1 MAVSDSLR
9 MPTYGEVDELVD
21 RSRPRREVMDWTDGP
36 LWTDAPRRRQS
47 GSHASEARSRALHP
61 HRAQEPHRARQTH
74 PDHALQTHPDHALQ
88 THPDHEVLRTHEP
101 EHLVLEPHRAPGL
114 RSADT
119 AGAPAAGNDARRTV
133 VIRGRGAERYPAPR
147 RGSESR
153 LRPHERSGF
162 KPDRVAMWAVL
173 LGLALLLGA
182 VTSAHAAVLHG
193 VAAHLAA
200 H

>member
-21 RSRPRREVMDWTDGP
+21 RSRPRREVMDWSDGP

-47 GSHASEARSRALHP
+47 GSHAADARSRALRP
-61 HRAQEPHRARQTH
+61 HRAQESHSTQDPHRALQAH
-74 PDHALQTHPDHALQ
+74 PT
-88 THPDHEVLRTHEP
+88 HEVLLTHEP
-101 EHLVLEPHRAPGL
+101 DQLALAPHRAPGPS
-114 RSADT
+114 SANT
-119 AGAPAAGNDARRTV
+119 AEAPASSTDARRTV
-133 VIRGRGAERYPAPR
+133 VIRGRGAERYPEPR
-147 RGSESR
+147 RRYESR
-153 LRPHERSGF
+153 LRPHERSSF